1 MLTLKKNRILRKLT
15 QADLA
20 HILGVSVA
28 TISRWEHGHHVPTR
42 LAQKVIDAWIVDRNE
57 FVKKEVGD

>member
-1 MLTLKKNRILRKLT
+1 MISLKENRLVRKLT

-28 TISRWEHGHHVPTR
+28 TISRWENEHHVPTR
-42 LAQKVIDAWIVDRNE
+42 LAQKVIDSWLNDP
-57 FVKKEVGD
+57 VKREDAG

>member
-1 MLTLKKNRILRKLT
+1 MLTLRENRLVRKLS

-28 TISRWEHGHHVPTR
+28 TISRWENGHHVPTS
-42 LAQKVIDAWIVDRNE
+42 LAQKVIDAWLNDL
-57 FVKKEVGD
+57 VKREYDE